1 MKRLRLGAILHFIIA
16 IGHLG
21 CLFALDEAFDAYGIK
36 EVMHNMVFGHV
47 WMLYALTFCLAL
59 AFALAGFYALSASG
73 DIRRFPLTRTA
84 IIVIIVLYSLRALA
98 GGWACLAD
106 FVFVLAVG
114 YKLFPWL
121 KLSDELW
128 MMIGLVALVKIV
140 NAISSYL
147 VRQRIEFLH
156 TIANKLTGFLL
167 FIGMMTIGQSYF
179 IAVAW
184 IIACFALFA
193 AIQEGHLIRSR

>member
-73 DIRRFPLTRTA
+73 DIRRLPLTRIT

-98 GGWACLAD
+98 GGWVCVAD
-106 FVFVLAVG
+106 FFADAQQHVS
-114 YKLFPWL
+114 WL
-121 KLSDELW
+121 QFF
-128 MMIGLVALVKIV
+128 
-140 NAISSYL
+140 SSIIP
-147 VRQRIEFLH
+147 V
-156 TIANKLTGFLL
+156 
-167 FIGMMTIGQSYF
+167 F
-179 IAVAW
+179 IAW
-184 IIACFALFA
+184 CYYPGLKKTMPGA
-193 AIQEGHLIRSR
+193 ARAAKLVWMAES